1 MRFLLNTA
9 RYSVLLGVLG
19 LGLMGCNR
27 GDGDPDD
34 SEPIVVE
41 ENGPIALGDGDPSED
56 EIDVI
61 DEDDDD
67 RPVIIRERTVVREV
81 PVNRPSS
88 NTSSNANTPA
98 PSRVSS
104 IPAGTHIPVSLLAQI
119 DSEHNNV
126 GDSWTGRVTRDVV
139 VGGRVVIPGG
149 ATVSGV
155 VSGIDEGDATGQ
167 GSVTLD
173 ARSVETVSGTR
184 SIAAAPVSGG
194 HSYGDKGFPARETA
208 IGAGAGAAIGAAIGG
223 KKGAAIGAAAGGAGG
238 AAMGSARN
246 DQEVALNAGTVLTI
260 RLESSVTL

>member
-1 MRFLLNTA
+1 MRYLLIA
-9 RYSVLLGVLG
+9 RYSVLLGVLSFG
-19 LGLMGCNR
+19 LTSCGR
-27 GDGDPDD
+27 GGDDPDD

-41 ENGPIALGDGDPSED
+41 ESGPIALGDAEPTDD

-61 DEDDDD
+61 DEDD

-81 PVNRPSS
+81 PVNRPAPTNNSD
-88 NTSSNANTPA
+88 NDNDGPA
-98 PSRVSS
+98 PARASA

-155 VSGIDEGDATGQ
+155 VTGIDEGDATGQ

-184 SIAAAPVSGG
+184 TIDAAPVSGG
-194 HSYGDKGFPARETA
+194 HSYADRGFPARETA

-246 DQEVALNAGTVLTI
+246 DQEVAMNAGTVLTI
-260 RLESSVTL
+260 RLESSVSL